1 MYKTGALKEMKQN
14 GEREYGVLDR
24 FRMAAAFLVVA
35 IHTSPLLSFRETGDF
50 FLTRILARIA
60 VPFFFM
66 VSGFFVLKGED
77 AKRAVRKFMKKTA
90 LLYGISILLYIPL
103 NIYNHYFQME
113 DFFKNLIKDIF
124 FDGTF
129 YHLWYL
135 PAAIEGIAV
144 AYFLLKSFGKKGALL
159 FSVVLYLI
167 GLFGDSYY
175 GVIKGLP
182 VLAGIYERLFSL
194 SDYTRNGIFFAPVF
208 FVLGSIWAEK
218 LSGENGRRTIS
229 LIVPAGA
236 MAECFLAM
244 AAEGMLLHRFSMQR
258 HDSMYV
264 MLIPAMYFLFWF
276 LTAFPGK
283 GSFMLRKISML
294 IYIIHPY
301 MIVITR
307 MGAKVLHMEKW
318 FIENSLL
325 HYLAVSIESFLCAL
339 LLLELRKRWD
349 NRNDRRKRKSGK
361 GVQRYRPEME
371 GSQSMSGRQ
380 QTGVGRN
387 TEHIWKATDRAWVEV
402 NLSNLRHNARV
413 LKAIMP
419 EQCEL
424 MAVVKANA
432 YGHGA
437 CLTAECLQKEGVRQ
451 FAVASLEEGIALR
464 KHGITGEI
472 LILGY
477 TDIRK
482 SRQLKKYRLV
492 QTVIDYEYA
501 KELNACRLHLPVH
514 IKIDTGMHRLG
525 IDSRHVEQISGIF
538 QLSFL
543 KVTGIYSH
551 LCVADSLDK
560 EDIEYTEN
568 QIKRFYELL
577 DVLKV
582 KEHPGI
588 KVHLQSSYGLLN
600 YPSLPCDLARM
611 GIALYGVKSALGDV
625 TRQKPDLLPVLSL
638 KARVGLIREIEAGE
652 SVSYGRAFRAER
664 NSRIAILPIGYADGF
679 PRNLSCG
686 KGSVLIHGKKLP
698 IVGRICMDQL
708 AVDITGEEGIRP
720 GDVAVLIGRDG
731 ALEISAEELAYQADT
746 ITNELLSRLG
756 PRLKRVPVFSDL

>member
-1 MYKTGALKEMKQN
+1 MYKTEALREMKQD
-14 GEREYGVLDR
+14 GKMEYGGLDW

-35 IHTSPLLSFRETGDF
+35 IHTSPLLSFTETGDF

-66 VSGFFVLKGED
+66 VSGFFVLKGEE
-77 AKRAVRKFMKKTA
+77 AGRAVGRFVKKTA

-103 NIYNHYFQME
+103 NIYNHYFHME
-113 DFFKNLIKDIF
+113 NFYKNFLRDIF

-144 AYFLLKSFGKKGALL
+144 AYLLLKKLGKKGALL
-159 FSVVLYLI
+159 LSMALYLI

-175 GVIKGLP
+175 GVIKELP
-182 VLAGIYERLFSL
+182 ILASFYERLFSL
-194 SDYTRNGIFFAPVF
+194 SEYTRNGIFFAPVF
-208 FVLGSIWAEK
+208 FVLGSIWEGK
-218 LSGENGRRTIS
+218 FTGENSRQKIS
-229 LIVPAGA
+229 LVVPAAGLV
-236 MAECFLAM
+236 ECFLAM
-244 AAEGMLLHRFSMQR
+244 SAEGMLLHRFSIQR

-264 MLIPAMYFLFWF
+264 MLVPTMYFLFWL
-276 LTAFPGK
+276 LTAFRQK
-283 GSFMLRKISML
+283 GNPLLRRISML

-307 MGAKVLHMEKW
+307 MGAKILHMEKW

-325 HYLAVSIESFLCAL
+325 HYLAVSVESLLCAL
-339 LLLELRKRWD
+339 LLLKLWRRWD
-349 NRNDRRKRKSGK
+349 NRNDRRKRKTGK
-361 GVQRYRPEME
+361 EGQRYK
-371 GSQSMSGRQ
+371 
-380 QTGVGRN
+380 TGMKGAQNGDERN
-387 TEHIWKATDRAWVEV
+387 TERAWVEV
-402 NLSNLRHNARV
+402 NLYNLMHNAKA

-437 CLTAECLQKEGVRQ
+437 CLTAGCLQKEGVRQ

-482 SRQLKKYRLV
+482 SGQLKKYRLV

-501 KELNACRLHLPVH
+501 KELNGCRLHLPVH
-514 IKIDTGMHRLG
+514 VKIDTGMHRLG
-525 IDSRHVEQISGIF
+525 IDSSHVEKIQGIF

-543 KVTGIYSH
+543 KVTGIYTH

-582 KEHPGI
+582 KEHQGI

-600 YPSLPCDLARM
+600 YPFLPCDLARM
-611 GIALYGVKSALGDV
+611 GIALYGVKSALRDV

-652 SVSYGRAFRAER
+652 SVSYGRTFRAEK
-664 NSRIAILPIGYADGF
+664 NNRIAILPIGYADGL

-686 KGSVLIHGKKLP
+686 KGNVLIHGKKLP

-731 ALEISAEELAYQADT
+731 NLEISAEELAYQADT

>member
-1 MYKTGALKEMKQN
+1 MLRTEAFKEIKQN
-14 GEREYGVLDR
+14 GEREYGGLDD
-24 FRMAAAFLVVA
+24 FRMVAAFLVVA
-35 IHTSPLLSFRETGDF
+35 IHTSPLLAFTETGDF
-50 FLTRILARIA
+50 FLTRILARVA

-66 VSGFFVLKGED
+66 VSGFFALKGENTGGT
-77 AKRAVRKFMKKTA
+77 VRKFMKKTA
-90 LLYGISILLYIPL
+90 ILYGISMLLYVPL
-103 NIYNHYFQME
+103 NLYNHYFQME
-113 DFFKNLIKDIF
+113 GFLKNFLKDIF

-135 PAAIEGIAV
+135 PAAIEGAAV
-144 AYFLLKSFGKKGALL
+144 AYFLLKKLGNKGAL
-159 FSVVLYLI
+159 SVSLVLYLI

-175 GVIKGLP
+175 GVIKGIPGLSG
-182 VLAGIYERLFSL
+182 LYERIFSI
-194 SDYTRNGIFFAPVF
+194 SAYTRNGIFFAPVF
-208 FVLGSIWAEK
+208 FVMGSIWAGK
-218 LSGENGRRTIS
+218 LSAGKGKPHHIS
-229 LIVPAGA
+229 FVVPAAGL
-236 MAECFLAM
+236 AECFLAM
-244 AAEGMLLHRFSMQR
+244 TAEGMLLHRFSIQR

-264 MLIPAMYFLFWF
+264 MLLPTMYFLFWL
-276 LTAFPGK
+276 LTAFRQK
-283 GSFMLRKISML
+283 GNPLLRKIAMI

-301 MIVITR
+301 MIVLTR
-307 MGAKVLHMEKW
+307 MGAKALHMEKW

-325 HYLAVSIESFLCAL
+325 HYLAVSAKSLLCAL
-339 LLLELRKRWD
+339 LFLGLWGMRKGRKDGPEKKKSPGKDLE
-349 NRNDRRKRKSGK
+349 GK
-361 GVQRYRPEME
+361 E
-371 GSQSMSGRQ
+371 
-380 QTGVGRN
+380 
-387 TEHIWKATDRAWVEV
+387 RAWVEI
-402 NLSNLRHNARV
+402 NLSNLRHNAGA

-419 EQCEL
+419 GQCEL

-437 CLTAECLQKEGVRQ
+437 NLTADCLRKEGVRQ

-464 KHGITGEI
+464 KHGITEEI

-477 TDIRK
+477 TDIRR

-501 KELNACRLHLPVH
+501 KELDACGLYLPVH

-538 QLSFL
+538 HLSCL
-543 KVTGIYSH
+543 KVTGIYTH
-551 LCVADSLDK
+551 LCVADSLEK
-560 EDIEYTEN
+560 EDVEYTEN

-582 KEHPGI
+582 KEHPDI

-600 YPSLPCDLARM
+600 YPGLSCDLARM

-625 TRQKPDLLPVLSL
+625 TRQKPDLFPVLSL

-652 SVSYGRAFRAER
+652 TVSYGRTFTAER
-664 NSRIAILPIGYADGF
+664 DSRIAILPIGYADGL

-686 KGSVLIHGKKLP
+686 KGSVLIHGKRMP

-708 AVDITGEEGIRP
+708 AVDITGEDGIKP
-720 GDVAVLIGRDG
+720 GDEAVLIGRDG
-731 ALEISAEELAYQADT
+731 LEEISAEELAYQADT

-756 PRLKRVPVFSDL
+756 PRLKRVPVF